1 VKYYSTILL
10 VLAII
15 FTKNIASG
23 ENHDQESISNLLVI
37 NDSNNH
43 NPDEST
49 SSMTLD
55 LGPDLTFCEGDSA
68 ILDATTPGST
78 YLWQDGSTSPT
89 FTVTESGT
97 YWVTVNTSG
106 NIETDSI
113 DVTVNNT
120 SNFSFGPDLVICEGT
135 IIVLSGFTPNATYLW
150 QNGSTASFL
159 SVNQAGTY
167 SLEVNLNGCLHSDTI
182 TISYVPNID
191 VDLGPDQNI
200 CLGDQVNLNA
210 FINDPTVTYTW
221 QDGTTTST
229 YTITQ
234 TGTYHV
240 TLDNGVCPVSDTIE
254 VFVNSTS
261 SVDLG
266 PDTSIC
272 SGESI
277 LLDANTSGASYLW
290 QDGSTGATLIANQ
303 SGWYWVNVT
312 IGSCSDTDSIFI
324 TETPTPVID
333 LGLDQTICDG
343 DSTELNAFYS
353 GATYT
358 WQDGSNNATL
368 WASQPGTYIVT
379 VDLNGCTFVDST
391 HIFTQNFST
400 FNFGPDTTLCQGETL
415 VLSGL
420 TPGATYLWQDGSTNS
435 FLNITQTGQY
445 SLTVDLNGCL
455 TNDTI
460 QVDFTPSPIISLG
473 PDQFICQGDSTLLDA
488 FYLGATYLWQ
498 DGSTGSSIYVSQ
510 TGLYYVDLDFNG
522 CTYSDSI
529 QITVGNVSNFSLGND
544 TTLCQGEILVLSGL
558 TPGATY
564 QWQDG
569 STNSFLNITQTGQ
582 YSLTVD
588 LNGCITND
596 TIQVDF
602 TPSPIISLGPDQFI
616 CQGDSTFLD
625 AFYQGATYIW
635 QDGSTGSS
643 IYVSQTGLYYVDLAF
658 NGCTYSDSIQITV
671 GNVSNFSLGN
681 DTILCQGEILVL
693 SGLTPGATY
702 LWQDGST
709 NSFLNI
715 TQTGQY
721 SLTVDLNGCITND
734 TIQVDFTPSP
744 IISLGPNQFICQG
757 DSTLLDAFYL
767 GATYLWQDG
776 STGSSIYVSQTGLYY
791 VDLEFNGCAY
801 SDSIQITVGNV
812 SNFSL
817 GNDTTLCQGEILV
830 LSGLTPGATYLWQD
844 GSTNSFLNI
853 TQTGQYSLTVD
864 LNGCITNDT
873 IQVNFTPSPIISLGP
888 DQFIC
893 QGDSTLLD
901 AFYQGATYIWQD
913 GSTGSSIYVNQ
924 TGLYYVD
931 LEFNGCTY
939 SDSIQITVGNVSN
952 FSLGNDT
959 TLCQGEILVLSGLT
973 PGATYLWQDGSTNSF
988 LNITQT
994 GQYSLTVDLNGCIT
1008 NDTIQVDFTPS
1019 PIISLGPDLFICQGD
1034 STLLDAFYQGAT
1046 YSWQD
1051 GSSSSTFW
1059 ASQTGTY
1066 SVVLDLNGCTY
1077 EDQINIVVN
1086 NYPVINLGNDTSIC
1100 ETDLLI
1106 LNAANPGSTY
1116 TWQDGSSNPTF
1127 TVMQS
1132 GSYYVS
1138 VNNNGCISSDTIEV
1152 IVKSSP
1158 VIDLGPDLSAC
1169 DGDEI
1174 ILNASFPGASYQ
1186 WNTGSTNSIIYIQS
1200 EGLYT
1205 VNLLLNGCSYEES
1218 IYITY
1223 FPIPEINLED
1233 SVEICDGE
1241 IFPIDASY
1249 PNSGTNYTWHDG
1261 TTNPIFNAQIQG
1273 WNIVTVEVNGC
1284 EFTDSLYLTVHNLP
1298 ATNLVDTSICLGEEF
1313 LFNAFTFDALAY
1325 EWQDGSTN
1333 PTFIADEEGWYYVDI
1348 FNEHCQVRDS
1358 AFLQINTVPLFGLPA
1373 DTFLCENEPIIF
1385 EFDENN
1391 ASYVWQDGSTS
1402 NLYSVEELGI
1412 YTLTISNSCGTS
1424 DFTMRVHPR
1433 DCECVLYTP
1442 NAFSPGNGGINET
1455 FSTFTECNIF
1465 HYQMNIFSR
1474 WGKLLFSSSD
1484 PTKTW
1489 DGTFD
1494 GKELPQD
1501 VYIYNCNY
1509 TFVGESILHTD
1520 NGTLTLLR

>member
-1 VKYYSTILL
+1 MKYYSTILL

-596 TIQVDF
+596 TIQV
-602 TPSPIISLGPDQFI
+602 
-616 CQGDSTFLD
+616 
-625 AFYQGATYIW
+625 
-635 QDGSTGSS
+635 
-643 IYVSQTGLYYVDLAF
+643 
-658 NGCTYSDSIQITV
+658 
-671 GNVSNFSLGN
+671 
-681 DTILCQGEILVL
+681 
-693 SGLTPGATY
+693 
-702 LWQDGST
+702 
-709 NSFLNI
+709 
-715 TQTGQY
+715 
-721 SLTVDLNGCITND
+721 
-734 TIQVDFTPSP
+734 
-744 IISLGPNQFICQG
+744 
-757 DSTLLDAFYL
+757 
-767 GATYLWQDG
+767 
-776 STGSSIYVSQTGLYY
+776 
-791 VDLEFNGCAY
+791 
-801 SDSIQITVGNV
+801 
-812 SNFSL
+812 
-817 GNDTTLCQGEILV
+817 
-830 LSGLTPGATYLWQD
+830 
-844 GSTNSFLNI
+844 
-853 TQTGQYSLTVD
+853 
-864 LNGCITNDT
+864 
-873 IQVNFTPSPIISLGP
+873 NFTPSPIISLGP
-888 DQFIC
+888 DQ
-893 QGDSTLLD
+893 
-901 AFYQGATYIWQD
+901 
-913 GSTGSSIYVNQ
+913 
-924 TGLYYVD
+924 
-931 LEFNGCTY
+931 
-939 SDSIQITVGNVSN
+939 
-952 FSLGNDT
+952 
-959 TLCQGEILVLSGLT
+959 
-973 PGATYLWQDGSTNSF
+973 
-988 LNITQT
+988 
-994 GQYSLTVDLNGCIT
+994 
-1008 NDTIQVDFTPS
+1008 
-1019 PIISLGPDLFICQGD
+1019 FICQGD